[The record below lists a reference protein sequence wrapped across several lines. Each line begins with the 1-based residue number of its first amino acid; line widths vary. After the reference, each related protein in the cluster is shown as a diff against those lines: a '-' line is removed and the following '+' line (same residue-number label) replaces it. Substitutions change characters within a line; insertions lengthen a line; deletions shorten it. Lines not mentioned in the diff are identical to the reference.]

1 MWLVTKRQSR
11 DSGLDIHAIYF
22 VFYESSLTIP
32 QFWKEETAVSELEIS
47 PLTGVANLRLEGE
60 LDLATAPFLK
70 EALVDLGSERAV
82 HLDLALLTFLD
93 SSGLQVIVAL
103 AQSLDGNRSV
113 VLVNPSTAVRRCL
126 EITGI
131 DKHPAVEIRQGDAE
145 PLAA

>member
-1 MWLVTKRQSR
+1 
-11 DSGLDIHAIYF
+11 
-22 VFYESSLTIP
+22 
-32 QFWKEETAVSELEIS
+32 VSVLEIS
-47 PLTGVANLRLEGE
+47 PLTGVAGLRLEGE
-60 LDLATAPFLK
+60 LDLATAPLLK